1 MGLYFWIKDYL
12 SRPSV
17 GLTARLLALPLT
29 VISWAYGNILD
40 LRRWAYGRG
49 YLQSYRIGVPVI
61 SVGNLTAGGTGK
73 TPCVEAVC
81 RLILGQGLRPAVL
94 SRGYRGNLKEPWG
107 AVSDGER
114 VLLGPEEAGDEPVL
128 LAQRLPGVPVLV
140 GRDRRA
146 TARAA
151 VDTHGAQV
159 LVLDDGFQHLRL
171 ARDLDIITLDA
182 RHPFG
187 NGHCFP
193 RGLLRE
199 TPRAL
204 SDAGLVLL
212 TRTRRANARRVEN
225 VREVVHCHS
234 PGVPVLPTRHAPLG
248 VVDLETQE
256 LHPLSMLQGL
266 KVLAFAGIGT
276 PEAFFRELEDLGA
289 RVLEAVPFPDHHSYD
304 AASLAQ
310 LENWARLMNG
320 EALATTEKDAVRLS
334 AFLPLAVPVYALRI
348 EMKVLEQE
356 ETFRRT
362 VLETVRRTS
371 GDEGEDGGR

>member
-1 MGLYFWIKDYL
+1 MNPYFWVKDYL

-17 GLTARLLALPLT
+17 GLVAGLLALPLT
-29 VISWAYGNILD
+29 VLAWAYGKVLD

-49 YLQSYRIGVPVI
+49 YLRSYRAGVPVI

-73 TPCVEAVC
+73 TPCVETVC
-81 RLILGQGLRPAVL
+81 RLILAEGRRPAVL
-94 SRGYRGNLKEPWG
+94 SRGYRGHLKEPWG
-107 AVSDGER
+107 VVSDGQHLR
-114 VLLGPEEAGDEPVL
+114 LGPEEAGDEPVL

-140 GRDRRA
+140 GRDRRR

-151 VDTHGAQV
+151 VDDHGAQV

-204 SDAGLVLL
+204 GDAGLVLL
-212 TRTRRANARRVEN
+212 TRTRRANARRVES
-225 VREVVHCHS
+225 VRQAVHCHN
-234 PGVPVLPTRHAPLG
+234 PGIPVLPTRHVPLG
-248 VVDLETQE
+248 VVNLETHE
-256 LHPLSMLQGL
+256 LHPLSTLQGL

-304 AASLAQ
+304 RASLSQ

-320 EALATTEKDAVRLS
+320 VALATTEKDAVRLS

-348 EMKVLEQE
+348 EMKVLERE
-356 ETFRRT
+356 ELFQRA
-362 VLETVRRTS
+362 VLGAVRRS
-371 GDEGEDGGR
+371 PGSEPG